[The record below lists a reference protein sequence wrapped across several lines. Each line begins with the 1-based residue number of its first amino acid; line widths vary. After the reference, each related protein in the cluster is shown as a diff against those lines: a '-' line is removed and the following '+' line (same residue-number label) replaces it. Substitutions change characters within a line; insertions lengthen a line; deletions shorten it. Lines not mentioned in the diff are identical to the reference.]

1 MSAPKILPE
10 ELTPL
15 MALPNWVLWRWETNK
30 DGKPTK
36 VPYQAKYPS
45 RKANTAS
52 QWTWSDFA
60 TALAAADQAD
70 GVGFCFGKTDKIA
83 FDIDH
88 CRDPASGVLDPWAAD
103 LIERSNTYAEITP
116 SGAGVHVIG
125 TGSGKAT
132 HRRFGVGAN
141 GMAVEL
147 FRKAVRFIT
156 VTGNM
161 LPGSATELSHLD
173 GVMDAVLA
181 ELDTGPT
188 SNEPTP
194 RVFSDVA
201 GIQPEIKITSLDD
214 DRLQSLSAETRHM
227 IVTAMPL
234 PGKEHLRGGGGH
246 ARVVAELARLG
257 LNNDQIKSIYK
268 LGKIAD
274 GPTKSSRSFDG
285 YVNRTISFCRPI
297 VEREVELEAWGAELI
312 KQLLASF
319 ARKLPRLIQS
329 SAEFVGGFVP
339 PDPLIEGL
347 LQRQFVYALTGMTGH
362 GKTCVALLI
371 AAHAAL
377 GRPLDGKDVEKV
389 RVLFFAGENPD
400 DVRMRWIKLC
410 EEMGQDPDN
419 MDVFFLPGT
428 PPISSEAIRKRID
441 AEAEK
446 CGPFGLLIVD
456 TSAAYFPGDDEN
468 SNAQLGAH
476 ARNLRSF
483 VDLPGRPTVLVT
495 CHPTKN
501 PDMANLLPR
510 GGGAFLNEMDGNL
523 VAINNDSIVTVHWH
537 GKFRGADF
545 APMSFRLQSGA
556 MARLR
561 DRKGRPIFTV
571 TAASI
576 SEAEKGGVEDVVRKR
591 QDELLVLLQR
601 QPALSLAKMAEA
613 LGWKDGKGQPNKT
626 LANRMLGDLIRDRLV
641 VRKRGRIGLTTA
653 GEKAAKEAAK

>member
-1 MSAPKILPE
+1 MSLPE
-10 ELTPL
+10 LRDLILKTSAASKAELPYMKLAGFNGKINPDNPEGRCLRYDKGVVSIHGVEGDKDDKPLSFEEAIKRLRAANLRALVYTSASHTEEKPRFRVLCPASRELPPGERRKL
-15 MALPNWVLWRWETNK
+15 MARVNGVL
-30 DGKPTK
+30 GG
-36 VPYQAKYPS
+36 
-45 RKANTAS
+45 
-52 QWTWSDFA
+52 
-60 TALAAADQAD
+60 ALADESFRLSQSYYYGSVNGAPSPLVEIIEGD
-70 GVGFCFGKTDKIA
+70 F
-83 FDIDH
+83 IDL
-88 CRDPASGVLDPWAAD
+88 RDDLDA
-103 LIERSNTYAEITP
+103 
-116 SGAGVHVIG
+116 GAIG
-125 TGSGKAT
+125 RPEKK
-132 HRRFGVGAN
+132 
-141 GMAVEL
+141 E
-147 FRKAVRFIT
+147 
-156 VTGNM
+156 
-161 LPGSATELSHLD
+161 
-173 GVMDAVLA
+173 
-181 ELDTGPT
+181 
-188 SNEPTP
+188 TP
-194 RVFSDVA
+194 RVLTDVA
-201 GIQPEIKITSLDD
+201 GVAPETPITHLDD
-214 DRLQSLSAETRHM
+214 DRLQALSAETRHM

-234 PGKEHLRGGGGH
+234 PGKEHLKGGSGH
-246 ARVVAELARLG
+246 TRVVAELARLG
-257 LNNDQIKSIYK
+257 LNNDQIKATYR

-274 GPTKSSRSFDG
+274 GPTKSSRRFDG
-285 YVNRTISFCRPI
+285 YMNRTISFCRPI
-297 VEREVELEAWGAELI
+297 IDREAFGAKLI
-312 KQLLASF
+312 KQLLAAF
-319 ARKLPRLIQS
+319 AAKLARLIQS

-347 LQRQFVYALTGMTGH
+347 LQRRYVYSMTGPTGS

-377 GRPLDGKDVEKV
+377 GRPLDGKEVEKV

-410 EEMGQDPDN
+410 EEMGQDPGN

-501 PDMANLLPR
+501 PDMSNLLPR

-523 VAINNDSIVTVHWH
+523 VAINNSSIVTMHWH

-545 APMSFRLQSGA
+545 EPMSFRLQSGA

-591 QDELLVLLQR
+591 QDELLVLLQK